1 MEQQYYTKDDAGEL
15 VPVSRGEFAE
25 LALAGAE
32 RTLELVRV
40 HVENEFWADACFLSQ
55 TAAGQALEAYLISVG
70 EGRKDLESVGA
81 MAQLCAQFQPDFA
94 KVARAGKYLDRYY
107 ATTRSL
113 DAMPNGANPFQ
124 WFDAE
129 DAQDALEHAAEIVAF
144 TRNRLLAD
152 VYETTQ

>member
-1 MEQQYYTKDDAGEL
+1 MEQQYHTKDDAGEL
-15 VPVSRGEFAE
+15 VPVSRCEFAE

-32 RTLELVRV
+32 QTLDSVRTHIES
-40 HVENEFWADACFLSQ
+40 ESWADACFLSQ
-55 TAAGQALEAYLISVG
+55 TAGGQALEAYLISMG
-70 EGRKDLESVGA
+70 EERRGLESVGA
-81 MAQLCAQFQPDFA
+81 MAQLCAKFQPDFA

-113 DAMPNGANPFQ
+113 DAMPHGANPFQ

-129 DAQDALEHAAEIVAF
+129 DAQEALKHAAEIVEF

-152 VYETTQ
+152 VYQTTQ